1 MIWFRSLRFAFF
13 VFLAGLGLVTAADL
27 PIRRITLFTSGVGCF
42 ERWTE
47 VTDRETAELFFKTD
61 QMMDLIKSL
70 AIVDEGG
77 GTISAVTY
85 DARDPL
91 DRTLRSFA
99 IDLTDNPDLAV
110 LLNRLRGVELRLK
123 TAAGEWAGRVMG
135 VESRTIK
142 EEDAILTEYRLKVFS
157 EGQIRTVP
165 LDQVHFISLVD
176 DKLKTDLTK
185 ALETLAT
192 GLDRDKKGVRLDFQ
206 GKGRRRVRLAYMLEA
221 PVWKTSYRLVLEERN
236 ALLQGWAHVENTTD
250 EDWRDVQ
257 LTLVSGRPISF
268 IQNLYDPIYLKRP
281 EVQMELYAGVKP
293 HVYEGAM
300 EESEAADIGKQVT
313 DAVTAKGLFMGRAVA
328 RQLAAREAP
337 APSFAIKELESA
349 VHADVEAREVGELFS
364 YSIPQPVTLPRRQ
377 SALLPIV
384 NTRLGVEKLSIFNQ
398 QVNARYAL
406 DAAELTN
413 TTGFFLM
420 QGPITVFDEGVYAG
434 DARLSDTPRGE
445 AKLLSYA
452 LDLASDIR
460 VDEESAPEEIVS
472 VKIVNGVL
480 YAQRRYERRTDY
492 NVKNKRERARRY
504 LIEHPIRSGWDLVEP
519 SKNIEKTRDLYRYR
533 FDVGAGKT
541 QKTPFIEQR
550 ITDERFGLLDLRD
563 DRVEFYLK
571 QRRIS
576 AGARKALETLMQKQ
590 RALAEVRTQR
600 ENRERRV
607 REITDEQSRIR
618 ENMRSVIRPS
628 DSYTMWE
635 SKLMKQEKELESLR
649 DEIEK
654 LRDEEAKKEKEI
666 RDYVSQLNVD

>member
-1 MIWFRSLRFAFF
+1 MIRFGSLRFAFF
-13 VFLAGLGLVTAADL
+13 VFLAGLGMVTAGDL
-27 PIRRITLFTSGVGCF
+27 PIRRVTLFTSGVGCF

-99 IDLTDNPDLAV
+99 IDLTDNPDLAT

-123 TAAGEWAGRVMG
+123 TAAGEWTGRVIG

-142 EEDAILTEYRLKVFS
+142 EDDAVLTEYRLKVLT
-157 EGQIRTVP
+157 EGQIRAVP
-165 LDQVHFISLVD
+165 LDQVQSIVLVD
-176 DKLKTDLTK
+176 DKLQTDLVK
-185 ALETLAT
+185 ALETLAA
-192 GLDRDKKGVRLDFQ
+192 GLDQDKKGVRLDFQ

-221 PVWKTSYRLVLEERN
+221 PVWKTSYRLVLEDRN

-281 EVQMELYAGVKP
+281 EVQMELYAGVTP
-293 HVYEGAM
+293 HEYEGAM
-300 EESEAADIGKQVT
+300 EVSEAPDIGEQMT
-313 DAVTAKGLFMGRAVA
+313 DAVSMKGVFLQRA
-328 RQLAAREAP
+328 RRSAASAP
-337 APSFAIKELESA
+337 RAPSFAMREFMARA
-349 VHADVEAREVGELFS
+349 VQPDVEAREVGELFS

-384 NTRLGVEKLSIFNQ
+384 NTRIGVEKLSIFNR

-406 DAAELTN
+406 DGAELTN

-420 QGPITVFDEGVYAG
+420 QGPITVFDEEVYAG

-452 LDLASDIR
+452 LDLASEIR
-460 VDEESAPEEIVS
+460 VDEETAPEEIVS

-480 YAQRRYERRTDY
+480 FAQRRYEKRTDY
-492 NVKNKRERARRY
+492 TVKNKRERTRRY
-504 LIEHPIRSGWDLVEP
+504 LIEHPLRAGWDLAEP
-519 SKNIEKTRDLYRYR
+519 TKNVEKTRDFYRYR

-541 QKTPFIEQR
+541 QKTPFVEQR
-550 ITDERFGLLDLRD
+550 VTDEHFGLLDLRD

-600 ENRERRV
+600 ESRERRV
-607 REITDEQSRIR
+607 CEITDEQSRIR
-618 ENMRSVIRPS
+618 ENMRSVVQPS
-628 DSYTMWE
+628 DSYAMWE
-635 SKLMKQEKELESLR
+635 SKLVKQEKELESLR

-666 RDYVSQLNVD
+666 RDYISQLNVD